1 MKSKRHPSLEF
12 HIGRLLG
19 LCAVFMTLNLAAEP
33 AHALPLCGALVSQP
47 TSSADVY
54 VQISAGAKHTL
65 ALRSD
70 GTIAAWG
77 NNGDGQCDVPALPT
91 GLTYVEVSAGG
102 GVRFDF
108 TDNEVYDFG
117 FSVARRSDGSVVQWG
132 YTWGVVPPL
141 PTGLSYV
148 EIDAGNAHTLAR
160 RSDGSVVAWGE
171 NGSGQCDVP
180 VLAAGLSFS
189 EISAG
194 GYLHMI
200 SYETWF
206 WPFYFIDAH
215 LYGHSFARLSDGS
228 IVKFGWSQGALPALP
243 AGLSYVEVST
253 GSTHTVAR
261 RSDGSVVQWTD
272 HGGGSYWNALADV
285 PVLSPGL
292 SYVELDA
299 GARHTVARV
308 SDGSLVA
315 WGDNQY
321 GQCNVPT
328 PPTGLDHVEIS
339 AGGATSTSSFM
350 VNRVWNTWVANSG
363 HSVAQLSDGSLVA
376 WGNNSH
382 GQCNVPGGALGLNRC
397 FSATNSSGTAA
408 VMSASGS
415 ASLAANDLTISAVGL
430 PDTTFLFFHGSAQQQ
445 VPFGDGHLCVAGALV
460 RIGTASLASGGLA
473 TSMLDL
479 PSVGITNP
487 GVHFFQCFFR
497 DTAPGGT
504 GFNLS
509 DALEVTFAP

>member
-1 MKSKRHPSLEF
+1 MKSERHPRLKF

-19 LCAVFMTLNLAAEP
+19 LCAVFVTLILAAEP
-33 AHALPLCGALVSQP
+33 AHALPLSSALVSQP

-54 VQISAGAKHTL
+54 VQISAGATHTL
-65 ALRSD
+65 ALRND
-70 GTIAAWG
+70 GSVAAWG
-77 NNGDGQCDVPALPT
+77 NNRSGQCDAPALPP

-102 GVRFDF
+102 GMLIQPPNTWSV
-108 TDNEVYDFG
+108 DFG

-160 RSDGSVVAWGE
+160 RSDGSVVAWGD
-171 NGSGQCDVP
+171 NGYGQCDVP

-194 GYLHMI
+194 GYLDFLLFGD
-200 SYETWF
+200 F
-206 WPFYFIDAH
+206 WGWYYGWSSFIGYSVA
-215 LYGHSFARLSDGS
+215 LLNDGS
-228 IVKFGWSQGALPALP
+228 IVQWGRYIEPVPTLPV
-243 AGLSYVEVST
+243 GLSYLEVST

-261 RSDGSVVQWTD
+261 RSDGTVVQWEW
-272 HGGGSYWNALADV
+272 GYLSAPV
-285 PVLSPGL
+285 PPLSPGL
-292 SYVELDA
+292 SYVDLDA
-299 GARHTVARV
+299 GAGGHTTARV

-315 WGDNQY
+315 WGDN
-321 GQCNVPT
+321 VPT
-328 PPTGLDHVEIS
+328 PPSGLDYVEIS
-339 AGGATSTSSFM
+339 AGGGTSWGFYWHTNYFNSYAA
-350 VNRVWNTWVANSG
+350 NTAY
-363 HSVAQLSDGSLVA
+363 SVARLSDGSLVA
-376 WGNNSH
+376 WGDNSY
-382 GQCNVPGGALGLNRC
+382 GQCNVSSGALGLNRC
-397 FSATNSSGTAA
+397 FSTTNSSGTAA

-415 ASLAANDLTISAVGL
+415 ASLAANDLTLSAVGL

-445 VPFGDGHLCVAGALV
+445 TPFGDGLLCVAGALV

-497 DTAPGGT
+497 DAVSGGT